1 MPDNELLNIFRR
13 EVSCEFKGRH
23 YLVRDNGAI
32 LRVPKPGVP
41 PTKWDNIWTFG
52 VKDKTSG
59 YMFIA
64 GNIRVHQVVC
74 TAFHGP
80 QPQPKMVVDHIDT
93 NRCNNR
99 PENLRWLT
107 RLENALNNDAT
118 RKKIIYLCGS
128 IEAFLENPAII
139 RTKALL
145 PDVDWMRTVTKE
157 QAEACKK
164 HIDEWVARD
173 YQSHSSSQNKGSIGE
188 WIYSNSRN
196 DEIDIANKLLDQIAS
211 LDPLDPERSIKWYH
225 AAQILSP
232 MWPCAVVN
240 SFEEMLFLQ
249 APYYRI
255 EPEYELKQYAENLE
269 EGKVFM
275 ANQDYITSVEKV
287 VFHNEVG
294 AITVLVNRP
303 VGQRISYYVFS
314 IWEYNGML
322 YHKKLGSFGS
332 EHYRY
337 AIEVLNRTPSIPT
350 HMPYL
355 CSCWYTKLKKDSI
368 SILRSNL
375 TYGVPIE
382 REDEQE

>member
-1 MPDNELLNIFRR
+1 MVDEELINQFT
-13 EVSCEFKGRH
+13 EVKECEFKGRH

-41 PTKWDNIWTFG
+41 STKWDNIWTFG

-59 YMFIA
+59 YMFMA
-64 GNIRVHQVVC
+64 GNIRAHQVVC

-80 QPQPKMVVDHIDT
+80 EPQPKMVVDHIDT

-128 IEAFLENPAII
+128 IEAFLENPTII
-139 RTKALL
+139 RTKALP

-164 HIDEWVARD
+164 NIDEWVARD
-173 YQSHSSSQNKGSIGE
+173 NQYASSSRTKGSIGE
-188 WIYSNSRN
+188 WIYSNSRT
-196 DEIDIANKLLDQIAS
+196 DEINIASKLLDQIDH

-232 MWPCAVVN
+232 MWPCAIVN

-255 EPEYELKQYAENLE
+255 EPEYALKQYAENLE
-269 EGKVFM
+269 VGQVFM
-275 ANQDYITSVEKV
+275 ANQGYITRVERV

-303 VGQRISYYVFS
+303 AGQRFSYYVFS

-322 YHKKLGSFGS
+322 YHKKLGSFGR

-350 HMPYL
+350 HMHYL
-355 CSCWYTKLKKDSI
+355 CSSWYTKLKKDSI

-375 TYGVPIE
+375 PYGVPIE
-382 REDEQE
+382 REDEQK